1 MDILNGLVSF
11 ERLRDFVE
19 KYEGQ
24 KGIAR
29 VMSGLGP
36 CDDMSLVFL
45 KNENR
50 HHHLEI
56 SSSQILELSHTVPGL
71 QYRAPGYE
79 TEPLHYHS
87 DRVKAYVMSHGYY
100 VWGSGNDFAEWVCF
114 VRADTVD
121 DETCVHYSVPQDRI
135 DMMMTKPRSMT
146 HGYKG
151 AKTGRTSAKL
161 PYVIPG
167 SEANKDADQ

>member
-1 MDILNGLVSF
+1 MDILNGLVSV

-29 VMSGLGP
+29 IVPGLGP
-36 CDDMSLVFL
+36 CDDMCLVFT
-45 KNENR
+45 KNEVR
-50 HHHLEI
+50 YLYMEI

-79 TEPLHYHS
+79 SEPLHYHS

-100 VWGSGNDFAEWVCF
+100 VWGSDNYFAEWVCF
-114 VRADTVD
+114 VQADQVN
-121 DETCVHYSVPQDRI
+121 DETGVHYSVPQDRI
-135 DMMMTKPRSMT
+135 DMLLQKPRSMT

-151 AKTGRTSAKL
+151 ANTGRISKGIL
-161 PYVIPG
+161 R
-167 SEANKDADQ
+167 KDVDQ